1 MGLNEASPT
10 TAEIIQIAAHRK
22 LSISMHKMNLPVI
35 HSSRATKVLMIK
47 NCVIYDLLKV
57 KIQENGI
64 CK

>member
-22 LSISMHKMNLPVI
+22 LSISMHKMNHPVI